1 QSKSSPSTTDSVLP
15 RRRGAM
21 RTYAG
26 AISWPIS
33 ARRSMPSILQLPL
46 AGVRGQP
53 DGRHADGVDQAGDLA
68 DAGVIPLVIGDQ
80 GGGGEDG
87 DGRQVAAEVEA
98 DAGAGGADAGG
109 EELGQEQRQ
118 PAEVDAAEEAQP
130 GDPEEEGLV
139 GRHGEPEGVLGAGQ
153 GGQAGQ

>member
-1 QSKSSPSTTDSVLP
+1 MTASNGSPQPPASPSTTNSVPP

-21 RTYAG
+21 RRYAG
-26 AISWPIS
+26 SASGPIN

-46 AGVRGQP
+46 ARVRCQP
-53 DGRHADGVDQAGDLA
+53 DGGHADGVDQAGDLA
-68 DAGVIPLVIGDQ
+68 DAGVIPLIVADQ

-109 EELGQEQRQ
+109 EQLRQEQR
-118 PAEVDAAEEAQP
+118 
-130 GDPEEEGLV
+130 
-139 GRHGEPEGVLGAGQ
+139 
-153 GGQAGQ
+153 